1 MKPQTSDLVIGK
13 PKHKVAR
20 KPGGIALHAK
30 IQRFGGHAVELSE
43 VGIQHHLL
51 AADQKYSPLDLNSQG
66 LRLHWLIR
74 EHTDRPDLTLLSL
87 GFRPVD
93 GIEEFFAEW

>member
-1 MKPQTSDLVIGK
+1 MKPQTSGLVVGK
-13 PKHKVAR
+13 LKR
-20 KPGGIALHAK
+20 KIFREPLSVALHGK

-74 EHTDRPDLTLLSL
+74 EHTDRPDLPLLSL